1 PWWSPASAYS
11 RYRSWDVLCFL
22 EFSIV
27 DEPHGQRAAGDC
39 VPERIGERQGRAAS
53 EHLGHCNAV
62 GQPLVI
68 RRADGFE
75 CDPRLAEEFAVAA
88 EAHLHRDLHAR
99 TRLIH
104 GRRRPARSQRR
115 YDVMKGVQWLVAGLR
130 DRAGRRHGD
139 RQRSTDEVSRG
150 AHGWSR
156 LPTRRRRSVGRQPR
170 WAVRTDPPRYLASAA
185 TCTRVMR
192 SGSTTGSPF
201 LILSTTSMPERT
213 SPTTVYLPLRK
224 APSAYMMK
232 NCEFAEF
239 GSFARA

>member
-53 EHLGHCNAV
+53 EHLGHSNAV

-75 CDPRLAEEFAVAA
+75 CEPRLAEEFAVAA
-88 EAHLHRDLHAR
+88 ETHLHRDLHAR

-104 GRRRPARSQRR
+104 RRRRPARSQRR
-115 YDVMKGVQWLVAGLR
+115 YDIMKGVQRLVSGLR

-139 RQRSTDEVSRG
+139 RQRSTNEVSRG
-150 AHGWSR
+150 THGWSR
-156 LPTRRRRSVGRQPR
+156 LSTKQMAIGRPATALGGAHRSSSLLGVGGDLHTGHAIGIDHRLALLDLVHYLHAREGFPGPPIL
-170 WAVRTDPPRYLASAA
+170 AVDE
-185 TCTRVMR
+185 
-192 SGSTTGSPF
+192 GSLGIPD
-201 LILSTTSMPERT
+201 E
-213 SPTTVYLPLRK
+213 
-224 APSAYMMK
+224 
-232 NCEFAEF
+232 
-239 GSFARA
+239 